1 MPIKYFS
8 TMKIDK
14 DLLHK
19 IAHLSRLDF
28 NQQDETK
35 MMKSL
40 NDILDW
46 VEQLNEVDT
55 TGVQALTHM
64 SEEVNNVRED
74 VMLDTLSHSRG
85 LFNAPK
91 KDSDYFRVPKVI
103 E

>member
-1 MPIKYFS
+1 
-8 TMKIDK
+8 MKIDK

-28 NQQDETK
+28 NEQDQNK
-35 MMKSL
+35 MIDSL

-46 VEQLNEVDT
+46 VEQLKEVET
-55 TGVQALTHM
+55 TGVKALTHM
-64 SEEVNNVRED
+64 SEEVNSLRED
-74 VMLDTLSHSRG
+74 VMLPSLAHEKG
-85 LFNAPK
+85 LVNAPR

>member
-1 MPIKYFS
+1 
-8 TMKIDK
+8 
-14 DLLHK
+14 
-19 IAHLSRLDF
+19 
-28 NQQDETK
+28 
-35 MMKSL
+35 MKSL

-46 VEQLNEVDT
+46 VEQLNEVAT
-55 TGVQALTHM
+55 TGVQPLTHM

-74 VMLDTLSHSRG
+74 VTLTPLSHARG